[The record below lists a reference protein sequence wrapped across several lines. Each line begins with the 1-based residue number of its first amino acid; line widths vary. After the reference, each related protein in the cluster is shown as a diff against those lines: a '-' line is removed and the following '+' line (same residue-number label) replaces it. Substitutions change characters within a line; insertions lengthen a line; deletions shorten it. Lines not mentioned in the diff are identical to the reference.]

1 MLHIF
6 IPTNYIR
13 KNKNDKK
20 GGIFIPDLSSK
31 NTKVKKIQ
39 PKSGLNYTV
48 NSVSNKTF
56 GVEKIEKNKNKNKKF
71 AESDLMNNLCKNDS
85 KENDVKNQ
93 NSEYFND
100 NEELNRVSE
109 TFNESEI
116 IEKVKEMSLKELAQ
130 NNQNIKKSN
139 LQMMFEEKIDY
150 QEIKM
155 LEKLEEESKIKDEN
169 NNVESFDLN
178 KEKPKGKGGTK
189 KNKQATNLQINL
201 KFG

>member
-100 NEELNRVSE
+100 N
-109 TFNESEI
+109 
-116 IEKVKEMSLKELAQ
+116 
-130 NNQNIKKSN
+130 
-139 LQMMFEEKIDY
+139 
-150 QEIKM
+150 
-155 LEKLEEESKIKDEN
+155 
-169 NNVESFDLN
+169 
-178 KEKPKGKGGTK
+178 
-189 KNKQATNLQINL
+189 
-201 KFG
+201 

>member
-31 NTKVKKIQ
+31 NTKIKKIQ

-48 NSVSNKTF
+48 NTVSNKTF

-85 KENDVKNQ
+85 KENETKNQ

-100 NEELNRVSE
+100 NEELNGVSE
-109 TFNESEI
+109 TLNESEI

-130 NNQNIKKSN
+130 NNQNFKKSN
-139 LQMMFEEKIDY
+139 LQLMFEEKIDY
-150 QEIKM
+150 QDIKM